1 MRKVMVVR
9 DIEFFGGEGV
19 GCDAFIKEVFK
30 RMRESYVGRSEG

>member
-19 GCDAFIKEVFK
+19 GCDAFIKEVK